1 MTGSQIEMIIVIALY
16 MCLLIGIGV
25 YNGKKNKNTED
36 FYLGGRRM
44 GPYVVAM
51 SAEASD
57 MSSWLLM
64 GLPGVAYVSGLA
76 DPFWTAVGLALG
88 TYLNWLFT
96 SRKLRRYSQEIGAYT
111 VPGYLAK
118 RFHDEK
124 HVIDAIGALMCI
136 IFFTPYVASGF
147 SACGKLA
154 NSLFGIEYMT
164 GVIFFGIIIIIYTM
178 IGGFATV
185 ATNDFI
191 QSIVMSIAL
200 VTVVG
205 YGVSKSGGLDGVM
218 ENANSMAGYFKLNA
232 MHDPS
237 TGESVGYGLLTIIS
251 VLAWGIG
258 YFGMPHILVR
268 FMSIKDE
275 KKLVLSRRI
284 ASVWVVIAMG
294 VAIFIG
300 ITGNAL
306 SHAGVIEQLEDGERV
321 IPSIASAIS
330 MHGVLAAAV
339 AGVIIAGIV
348 AATMSTADSQLL
360 VAASGF
366 TENFV
371 QQFLGKKLD
380 EKQSLRLARITIL
393 VASVIAMFLAKNPES
408 SVFRIVSFAWAGFGG
423 AFSAVMILSLFWRR
437 VNRQGAIAGIIAGG
451 ATVFIWKFLVRPLGG
466 AWDVYELLPAFIVS
480 IVFVV
485 CVSLATPEPSE
496 EEYAEFDK
504 VSNPDIDI

>member
-1 MTGSQIEMIIVIALY
+1 MTSSQIEMMIVIALY

-36 FYLGGRRM
+36 FYLGGRKL
-44 GPYVVAM
+44 GPFVVAM

-64 GLPGVAYVSGLA
+64 GLPGVAYMTGLA
-76 DPFWTAVGLALG
+76 DAFWTAVGLATG

-96 SRKLRRYSQEIGAYT
+96 SRRLRRYSQAINAYT

-118 RFHDEK
+118 RFHDDK
-124 HVIDAIGALMCI
+124 HVIDSIGALMCV

-147 SACGKLA
+147 AACGKLV
-154 NSLFGIEYMT
+154 NSLFGIDYMT
-164 GVIFFGIIIIIYTM
+164 GVVFFAVIIVIYTM
-178 IGGFATV
+178 IGGFTTV
-185 ATNDFI
+185 ATNDFV

-205 YGVSKSGGLDGVM
+205 YGVVRSGGFEGVM
-218 ENANSMAGYFKLNA
+218 ANARSMAGYFQLDALHDAATGNA
-232 MHDPS
+232 VPLS
-237 TGESVGYGLLTIIS
+237 FIAIIS
-251 VLAWGIG
+251 TLAWGIG
-258 YFGMPHILVR
+258 YFGTPHILVR
-268 FMSIKDE
+268 FMSIEDE

-300 ITGNAL
+300 IAGNAL
-306 SHAGVIEQLEDGERV
+306 SKVGAIEMLDDGERIIPV
-321 IPSIASAIS
+321 IAKTIAT
-330 MHGVLAAAV
+330 HGIFPALIG
-339 AGVIIAGIV
+339 GVIIAGIV

-371 QQFLGKKLD
+371 QDFLGKKLD
-380 EKQSLRLARITIL
+380 AAQSLKLARITIL
-393 VASVIAMFLAKNPES
+393 VASVIAVFLARNPNS

-437 VNRQGAIAGIIAGG
+437 VNRPGAIAGIVAGG
-451 ATVFIWKFLVRPLGG
+451 VTIFLWKFMVRPLGG
-466 AWDVYELLPAFIVS
+466 GWDIYELLPAFIVS
-480 IVFVV
+480 LVFAVV
-485 CVSLATPEPSE
+485 VSLMTPEPSDE
-496 EEYAEFDK
+496 IYAEFDSAK
-504 VSNPDIDI
+504 QA